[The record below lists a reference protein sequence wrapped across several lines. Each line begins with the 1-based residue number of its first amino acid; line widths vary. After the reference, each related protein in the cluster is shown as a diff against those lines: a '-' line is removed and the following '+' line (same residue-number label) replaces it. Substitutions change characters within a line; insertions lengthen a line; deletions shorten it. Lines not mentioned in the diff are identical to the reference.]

1 MKINS
6 IHISLTN
13 LDFETRTFKQA
24 NSIAE
29 IEKIDS
35 VILFGIY
42 INDYKPKYKFDKKVR
57 IYKFKKYRLPKFINY
72 ICYFFFIIRNVKKN
86 DFKIFH
92 IHSVKTLPY
101 IILFKFLFKKS
112 KIVYDTHELETE
124 TMGLNY
130 FTKKIFKIVERA
142 LIYFVDL
149 AVFVNETIEQWYLNK
164 YKLNFKTAVVY
175 NSPEKINSKKRTNI
189 FRKKNFVKNNLP
201 IIIYQGFFSLGRGI
215 EKLIENIKKIT
226 EEEYNFIFMGYG
238 PLENLIKKSAKEKNN
253 IIYVPPVDPSE
264 LEIYTSSANFGVALI
279 EDKCLSYRHCLPNK
293 FFEYAM
299 CGLPIIVSN
308 LPEMSKFIRKYNCGF
323 ILNNESSEEFKFL
336 LKNLKESNN
345 NLFSKNAMKMYEKYR
360 WGFQSYN
367 YKKNIKNLIH
377 DYL

>member
-24 NSIAE
+24 NSISE
-29 IEKIDS
+29 IKKIDS

-42 INDYKPKYKFDKKVR
+42 LNDYKPKYKFDAKVR
-57 IYKFKKYRLPKFINY
+57 VYKFKKYKLPKFINY
-72 ICYFFFIIRNVKKN
+72 ICYFLFIIRNLKKN

-101 IILFKFLFKKS
+101 IVLFKFLFRKS

-130 FTKKIFKIVERA
+130 LTQIIFKIIERS

-149 AVFVNETIEQWYLNK
+149 AVFVNETIESWYLNK
-164 YKLNFKTAVVY
+164 YKLNLKTTVVY
-175 NSPEKINSKKRTNI
+175 NAPTKINSNKRDNI

-215 EKLIENIKKIT
+215 ENLIENIKKIT

-253 IIYVPPVDPSE
+253 IIYLPPVDPSE
-264 LEIYTSSANFGVALI
+264 LEIYTSSANFGIALI
-279 EDKCLSYRHCLPNK
+279 EDKCLSYRFCLPNK

-308 LPEMSKFIRKYNCGF
+308 LPEMSKFVRKYNCGF
-323 ILNNESSEEFKFL
+323 ILKNESLKEFEFL
-336 LKNLKESNN
+336 LKKLKENNN
-345 NLFSKNAMKMYEKYR
+345 NLFSNNALKMYEKYQ
-360 WGFQSYN
+360 WGFQSKN
-367 YKKNIKNLIH
+367 YKNNIKNLIH